1 MKMLGKILFGAIC
14 QLALPAAAQDVRQV
28 QTMPDSVA
36 GVQVSV
42 PADSIAAQSAGYYP
56 TTPLFAYSSPLF
68 SELSFMGGGPGGLAW
83 PLHEGF
89 NAAFSASVTAG
100 LGKHSPRGAGWGQTA
115 AFAYMMPLGKK
126 FSFAGGVYADHFT
139 WGPFGFTDVGL
150 AAQLGYRVNDRIAL
164 YAYFNKSLLPRDAS
178 SLRSDC
184 LMPGLP
190 WRGRDLIGVA
200 ADFKISEKA
209 AVQISVSVERGDD
222 RPLPPAQH
230 RP

>member
-1 MKMLGKILFGAIC
+1 
-14 QLALPAAAQDVRQV
+14 
-28 QTMPDSVA
+28 
-36 GVQVSV
+36 
-42 PADSIAAQSAGYYP
+42 
-56 TTPLFAYSSPLF
+56 
-68 SELSFMGGGPGGLAW
+68 
-83 PLHEGF
+83 
-89 NAAFSASVTAG
+89 
-100 LGKHSPRGAGWGQTA
+100 
-115 AFAYMMPLGKK
+115 MMPLGKK

-190 WRGRDLIGVA
+190 WRGRDRLGVA

>member
-1 MKMLGKILFGAIC
+1 MKLLAKILFGTIFL
-14 QLALPAAAQDVRQV
+14 LALPAAAQEAREVRTV
-28 QTMPDSVA
+28 PDSVA
-36 GVQVSV
+36 TDRVAA
-42 PADSIAAQSAGYYP
+42 PADSITAQSIGHYP
-56 TTPLFAYSSPLF
+56 ITPLFACSSPLF
-68 SELSFMGGGPGGLAW
+68 SDLSFMGGGPGGLAW

-100 LGKHSPRGAGWGQTA
+100 LGKHAPRGAGWGQTA

-190 WRGRDLIGVA
+190 WRGRDRLGVA